1 MVALPAA
8 GTVSWGVQAL
18 MPTFVTA
25 ETMARAGANK
35 ITYEYIEVHIDTN
48 LRVFRHMLVKVMSC
62 NELEINDIV
71 KKVNFGPT

>member
-35 ITYEYIEVHIDTN
+35 IGHKYIKECIWH
-48 LRVFRHMLVKVMSC
+48 LSAKFS
-62 NELEINDIV
+62 
-71 KKVNFGPT
+71 